1 MVDWVFTTASLV
13 AFVAL
18 AAVLAANERVRA
30 WAAGASGR
38 AWTRRVGVLAVLVG
52 GVAAG
57 SFSSSPPRGVLL
69 FAAGGAVGFAAAA
82 LATAGAASAG
92 VSAGGSVGQR
102 VRAFWAAAAHEY
114 RVTRYGL
121 LVSGV
126 CFLIAALTGGIA
138 VDPTLSAVGAASLG
152 GLLATVVGFGA
163 VGAFVPG
170 SGRPSAATDAGRAD

>member
-1 MVDWVFTTASLV
+1 MVDWAITTASLV
-13 AFVAL
+13 ALVAVGYAL
-18 AAVLAANERVRA
+18 AASGRVRA
-30 WAAGASGR
+30 WATTAAGRS
-38 AWTRRVGVLAVLVG
+38 WTRRVGVLAVLVG

-57 SFSSSPPRGVLL
+57 SFSSSPPRGVVL
-69 FAAGGAVGFAAAA
+69 FAAGGAIGFVSAA
-82 LATAGAASAG
+82 LATAGAANAG
-92 VSAGGSVGQR
+92 VAAGGSVGQR

-138 VDPTLSAVGAASLG
+138 VDAGLSAVGAASLG
-152 GLLATVVGFGA
+152 GLLAAVAGFGA

-170 SGRPSAATDAGRAD
+170 SGRAKAGSDVERAS